1 MNEPKVYR
9 RNPSVIST
17 ELDGG
22 AILLNL
28 DSKNY
33 YNLNETAFRIWQI
46 LEENRNTLDIGKQ
59 LAIEYEVDLETASA
73 SLNRIM
79 EEFYREGLT
88 LANK

>member
-1 MNEPKVYR
+1 MNETKLYR

-28 DSKNY
+28 DNKHY

-46 LEENRNTLDIGKQ
+46 LEETESTLDLAKQ
-59 LAIEYEVDLETASA
+59 LAIEYQVDLRTARA
-73 SLNRIM
+73 SLNRM
-79 EEFYREGLT
+79 MGEFEREGLT
-88 LANK
+88 LTKK